1 MKRIIQIVSFLA
13 FAVAFANVE
22 ANAQA
27 FGKRFE
33 ADVSFDFVIGEEV
46 FPAGKYYLRVAGNPN
61 GPGFL
66 EVRDAERDIVAD
78 RFFLGQLAHGPE
90 RLRVVFLGFLEHLAR
105 RRLQPGGSGKGFR
118 FEFTQEHCGL
128 RRLFFDSQTGELS
141 GTALL

>member
-22 ANAQA
+22 AKAQA

-66 EVRDAERDIVAD
+66 EVRDAERDIVFQGILMTSGIRSSDVSQLRFD
-78 RFFLGQLAHGPE
+78 RSTGRPALA
-90 RLRVVFLGFLEHLAR
+90 LILSDN
-105 RRLQPGGSGKGFR
+105 SGYAVPIRSRKNLVAVKR
-118 FEFTQEHCGL
+118 DPANNKVTN
-128 RRLFFDSQTGELS
+128 
-141 GTALL
+141 

>member
-13 FAVAFANVE
+13 LAFAFANIE

-66 EVRDAERDIVAD
+66 EVRDAERDIVFQGILMTSGIRSSDVSQLRFD
-78 RFFLGQLAHGPE
+78 RSAGRPALA
-90 RLRVVFLGFLEHLAR
+90 LILSDNAGFAVPISSRKNLVAVKR
-105 RRLQPGGSGKGFR
+105 DQPGNKV
-118 FEFTQEHCGL
+118 TN
-128 RRLFFDSQTGELS
+128 
-141 GTALL
+141 